1 MDVKHYQNHTLVD
14 IAYLALK
21 SDIAEGTLLP
31 GQKLIT
37 RELSERYG
45 VSETPIKQALNR
57 LISESLVENTPRKGM
72 RVKDIDLVSL
82 EELLDVRRMVETY
95 YAAPIIKHFA
105 ANGDLQGRF
114 RRNLDEH
121 RQLVLYGV
129 DARDH
134 VRNYALDLEFHQMYI
149 GCASNARI
157 AQVYNN
163 LGTHVYACYIY
174 KKQSQAETIAGV
186 DEHEDI
192 YQALVSGSLA
202 TLQAAVETHLDN
214 ARRKITSVLRDR

>member
-31 GQKLIT
+31 GQKLT
-37 RELSERYG
+37 ARELSERYG

-57 LISESLVENTPRKGM
+57 LISESLVENTPRKGV
-72 RVKDIDLVSL
+72 RVKDIDLASL
-82 EELLDVRRMVETY
+82 EELLDVRRMMEMY
-95 YAAPIIKHFA
+95 CAEQILRQFA
-105 ANGDLQGRF
+105 ANDDLQGRF
-114 RRNLDEH
+114 RRNLEEH
-121 RQLVLYGV
+121 RRLVLFGV

-149 GCASNARI
+149 GCAGNARM

-174 KKQSQAETIAGV
+174 KKQSQAETMAGV

-192 YQALVSGSLA
+192 YQALVSGNLA
-202 TLQAAVETHLDN
+202 KLQAAVETHLDN
-214 ARRKITSVLRDR
+214 ARRKITTVLRDR